1 MTPQRINFP
10 ELREWMKVQAQEL
23 GFSEMRVSDLDMTQ
37 ASPKLNEWLA
47 KGFHGD
53 MNYMSRHAELRA
65 HPEILQPGAV
75 RALCVRMDYLPL
87 KYLNSTPSGTD
98 SLSEEEQ
105 VVDWQ
110 QRELSRLE
118 QPGEAVVALYARG
131 RDYHKVMRAKLQ
143 QLSDLISQKI
153 GPFGYRAFVD
163 SAPLMEVELAK
174 KSGIGWRG
182 KHTLALHREGGS
194 MFFLGEV
201 LVDLPLPV
209 DEPIEANC
217 GSCQACIDICPTKA
231 IIGPYNL
238 DARRCISY
246 LTIEHPGVIPIEL
259 RPLMGNRIYGCDD
272 CQLACPWNKFAK
284 AASEND
290 FEERNQLGSSRLLE
304 LFVWT
309 EEDFL
314 KKHEGSAIRRIG
326 YDRWIRNI
334 AVALG
339 NALKHPSTS
348 DSLRVQIVTALKNKL
363 LGTSPMVREHIEW
376 ALQVSMP
383 VSTSLA
389 SSSAKS

>member
-1 MTPQRINFP
+1 
-10 ELREWMKVQAQEL
+10 
-23 GFSEMRVSDLDMTQ
+23 
-37 ASPKLNEWLA
+37 LNEWLA

-75 RALCVRMDYLPL
+75 RALCVRMDYLPPN
-87 KYLNSTPSGTD
+87 YLNSTPSGTD
-98 SLSEEEQ
+98 STSEDEQ

-110 QRELSRLE
+110 QRELGRLQ
-118 QPGEAVVALYARG
+118 QPDEAVIALYARG

-153 GPFGYRAFVD
+153 GSFGYRAFVE
-163 SAPLMEVELAK
+163 SAPVMEVELAK

-201 LVDLPLPV
+201 LIDLPLPV

-231 IIGPYNL
+231 IVGPYNL

-246 LTIEHPGVIPIEL
+246 LTIEYSGAIPIEF

-284 AASEND
+284 AASEID

-339 NALKHPSTS
+339 NALNNPSITNP
-348 DSLRVQIVTALKNKL
+348 LRMQITTALKNKHIDA
-363 LGTSPMVREHIEW
+363 SPMVKEHIEW
-376 ALQVSMP
+376 ALQFKTPWVKS
-383 VSTSLA
+383 SG

>member
-1 MTPQRINFP
+1 MTPQKINFS
-10 ELREWMKVQAQEL
+10 ELREWMRVQAHEL

-65 HPEILQPGAV
+65 HPEILHPGAV
-75 RALCVRMDYLPL
+75 RALCVRMDYLPAQ
-87 KYLNSTPSGTD
+87 YLSVHSDRLGASLVEDQTQNWQEYELRRLTEPS
-98 SLSEEEQ
+98 
-105 VVDWQ
+105 
-110 QRELSRLE
+110 
-118 QPGEAVVALYARG
+118 EAVVALYARG
-131 RDYHKVMRAKLQ
+131 RDYHKVMRTKLQ

-163 SAPLMEVELAK
+163 SAPVMEVELAK

-201 LVDLPLPV
+201 LVDLPLPI

-231 IIGPYNL
+231 IVAPYQL

-246 LTIEHPGVIPIEL
+246 LTIEHPGAIPLTL

-284 AASEND
+284 AASQID
-290 FEERNQLGSSRLLE
+290 FAERNQLGSSHLLD
-304 LFVWT
+304 LFSWT
-309 EEDFL
+309 EETFL

-326 YDRWIRNI
+326 YDKWMRNI

-339 NALKHPSTS
+339 NALSHSNISK
-348 DSLRVQIVTALKNKL
+348 DLRDQMIHALKTKL
-363 LGTSPMVREHIEW
+363 VDASPLVQEHIEW
-376 ALQVSMP
+376 ALGFAKP
-383 VSTSLA
+383 VASTLSTP
-389 SSSAKS
+389 SVK